1 MLFTVTNTSTD
12 ITLYPAAVNGNLCTM
27 IRPGETRIIEAKAK
41 DELLLSYPQYLTVV
55 GSTTD
60 PYAAV
65 TVNKSLTTAWQLIDL
80 GYYYGTLEVKN
91 DSSSAVTVQYSLSG
105 FTAPNTAPPVN
116 SIGALT
122 QGEAAT
128 LFLTVKPERYIYASM
143 LSGTGSIQI
152 TAS

>member
-1 MLFTVTNTSTD
+1 MLYKVTNISTD
-12 ITLYPAAVNGNLCTM
+12 VTLYPAAVNGNLCTM
-27 IRPGETRIIEAKAK
+27 IRPGETKNIEAKAK
-41 DELLLSYPQYLTVV
+41 DELLLTCPQYITVV
-55 GSTTD
+55 GPAAD

-65 TVNKSLTTAWQLIDL
+65 TVNKALTTAWSLIDL
-80 GYYYGTLEVKN
+80 GYYYGTLEIKN
-91 DSSSAVTVQYSLSG
+91 DSSTAVTVQYSLSG
-105 FTAPNTAPPVN
+105 FSAPDLAPPVN

-122 QGEAAT
+122 QAEAIT